1 MIITRHRTHKVNVGN
16 YENIEF
22 GASVTIDTEIDTAKG
37 HDTIPYLN
45 QWLDDLLQED
55 LDEAIA
61 NVPEGES
68 THAETWRR

>member
-22 GASVTIDTEIDTAKG
+22 GASVTVEESDLNGSVNKIE
-37 HDTIPYLN
+37 YLN
-45 QWLDDLLQED
+45 TLLDKLLEED
-55 LDEAIA
+55 MAEAIA

-68 THAETWRR
+68 THAETWRK